1 MSMTNPLEF
10 FRLQTRQEVLAHYDR
25 FAPVGV
31 EEVELAAAGGRVLAA
46 PIQAP
51 EDVPGF
57 LRATMDGYAVRAR
70 DTFGASVGAP
80 QYLEITG
87 EVPMGVAS
95 SRAAGSGETLRVA
108 TGAMLPDGADAV
120 VMIEYTAEHPDG
132 TLEVRRAVAPGE
144 NVLAPGEDV
153 GRGEALF
160 PAGRRLRP
168 QEIGLLA
175 ALGVDR
181 IAVYQKPRVAIISSG
196 DEIVPLEARP
206 GPGQVRDS
214 NAYLAA
220 AQVADWGGLPLLRGI
235 VPDDLSLLRKTLA
248 AALDA
253 ADLIL
258 VSGGSSVGAR
268 DLTLTAIQ
276 DLPGAQVLVHGV
288 ALRPGKPTILA
299 ALGQTR
305 PRPLLG
311 LPGHPASAA
320 VVMEVLG
327 RPLLTRLA
335 GVAGPAPWG
344 GSETATLSRN
354 LAGASGRE
362 DYVRVRLRREGDI
375 LWADPVLGPSGL
387 LSPLVKSDGLVMIP
401 LGVEGLLRG
410 ARVRVRLF
418 GGA

>member
-1 MSMTNPLEF
+1 MTPLEF

-25 FAPVGV
+25 FGPVGV
-31 EEVELAAAGGRVLAA
+31 EDVDLAGAGGRVLAA
-46 PIQAP
+46 PIVAS

-80 QYLEITG
+80 QYLEIKG
-87 EVPMGVAS
+87 EVPMGVAPTRGVS
-95 SRAAGSGETLRVA
+95 PGETLRVA
-108 TGAMLPDGADAV
+108 TGAMLPPGADAV
-120 VMIEYTAEHPDG
+120 VMVEYAAEHPDG

-144 NVLAPGEDV
+144 SMLTPGEDV
-153 GRGEALF
+153 ARGERLF
-160 PAGRRLRP
+160 SAGRRLRP

-175 ALGVDR
+175 ALGIGR
-181 IAVYQKPRVAIISSG
+181 LAAYKKPRVAIISSG
-196 DEIVPLEARP
+196 DEIVPLDEKPR
-206 GPGQVRDS
+206 PGQVRDS

-220 AQVADWGGLPLLRGI
+220 AQVAEWGGLPLMYGI
-235 VPDDLSLLRKTLA
+235 IPDDFHALRKTLA
-248 AALDA
+248 AALLA

-258 VSGGSSVGAR
+258 ISGGSSVGVR

-276 DLPGAQVLVHGV
+276 DLPGSEILVHGV

-299 ALGQTR
+299 ALGQT
-305 PRPLLG
+305 PPKPLMG

-327 RPLLTRLA
+327 RPLLLRLA
-335 GVAGPAPWG
+335 GLSGQFAWGRSVAAV
-344 GSETATLSRN
+344 LSRN

-362 DYVRVRLRREGDI
+362 DYVRVRLRREEAT

-401 LGVEGLLRG
+401 LGVEGRFKG
-410 ARVRVRLF
+410 EEVSVQLF
-418 GGA
+418 GGS